1 MAFQTMPVFFRQ
13 LSLALATKS
22 RVGRFSLAVLALCVC
37 ILFGIQLQ
45 YSTNPS
51 TTVKENP
58 VFEAITGTSDV
69 RKSAK
74 VDESPPFIILMTQ
87 WRFGSTVLGELFNQ
101 NLELFYI
108 FESLFPTTKLRKLKN
123 VRQNTPENKEM
134 ARDILRGFAK
144 CDFKTDYVKIL
155 SNWGGSYTM
164 NRGLCL
170 NSTSCRLHSASALGD
185 FCKEFKGRLA
195 TKIIHADLDL
205 LKPLVVEDGIN
216 LKIIHL
222 VRDPRGAAS
231 SRINYLMNIESY
243 SKNVAEARPF
253 FPNLGRLKPLGLLDG
268 IPEYMLPVQE
278 INDNNPT
285 VRGLCQWIR
294 ENTKRSSDPLPPWL
308 QGRYHLVIYED
319 FAKAPLTEAEKIYN
333 FIGMP
338 LKPELKKFVHDM
350 THSNSSDTSLF
361 STSKDAHKTANKW
374 MKDLTVMEERQ
385 ILKECLDVLQLLGYE
400 PNSSRILPES

>member
-1 MAFQTMPVFFRQ
+1 MQMFSRQ
-13 LSLALATKS
+13 LTSALADK
-22 RVGRFSLAVLALCVC
+22 RRHIGRFSLTVLALSAC
-37 ILFGIQLQ
+37 ILFGIHLQ
-45 YSTNPS
+45 YWTNLS
-51 TTVKENP
+51 TVKENA
-58 VFEAITGTSDV
+58 VFKAITGTSDV

-87 WRFGSTVLGELFNQ
+87 WRFGSTALGELFNQ
-101 NLELFYI
+101 NQELFYI
-108 FESLFPTTKLRKLKN
+108 FESLFPTVTLRKLKN
-123 VRQNTPENKEM
+123 VTQNTPESKEI

-144 CDFKTDYVKIL
+144 CNFKTDYVNIL
-155 SNWGGSYTM
+155 SHWSGSAPGH

-170 NSTSCRLHSASALGD
+170 NSPSCRMHSASALGD
-185 FCKEFKGRLA
+185 FCTEFKGRLA

-231 SRINYLMNIESY
+231 SRINYLNFNNPR
-243 SKNVAEARPF
+243 NVAKARPF
-253 FPNLGRLKPLGLLDG
+253 FPNLGRLKPLGLLDD
-268 IPEYMLPVQE
+268 IPEYMLPIQE

-308 QGRYHLVIYED
+308 QGRYHLVFYED
-319 FAKAPLTEAEKIYN
+319 FAKAPLTEANKIYN

-338 LKPELKKFVHDM
+338 LNPELKKFVHDM

-361 STSKDAHKTANKW
+361 STSKDEHKTTNKW
-374 MKDLTVMEERQ
+374 MKYLTVMEERQ
-385 ILKECLDVLQLLGYE
+385 IIKECLDVLQLLGYE
-400 PNSSRILPES
+400 PNRTWILPES